1 MIRVFLFIALF
12 LLAREGAIHLMSLL
26 GNPQEYIADY
36 VLDKFG
42 ALPATDHDDVVEP
55 LVTQDDVV
63 DQIQTD
69 N

>member
-12 LLAREGAIHLMSLL
+12 LLAREGAIHLLSFL
-26 GNPQEYIADY
+26 GNPHEYIIDY
-36 VLDKFG
+36 VLAKFG
-42 ALPATDHDDVVEP
+42 SLPVTDHDGVVEP